1 MARLNASAVRARQ
14 LQALRSALAGR
25 AEADP
30 EILSRSFGLS
40 VAEIRFE
47 LGSMGVKDS
56 GQRV

>member
-1 MARLNASAVRARQ
+1 MARLNASAVRAKQ

-47 LGSMGVKDS
+47 LRSLGVKDH
-56 GQRV
+56 G